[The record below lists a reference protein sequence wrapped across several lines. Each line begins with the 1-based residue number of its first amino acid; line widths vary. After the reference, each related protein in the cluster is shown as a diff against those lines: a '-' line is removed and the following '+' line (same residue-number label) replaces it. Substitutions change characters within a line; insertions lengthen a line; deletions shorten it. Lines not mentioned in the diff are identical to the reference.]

1 MTNIVDRLK
10 ERCWPLDKRDE
21 LCMDAVY
28 VITDLRARL
37 AEAERQRDEL
47 LDFVETVAQG
57 KRGDCNCWVCE
68 LARLAQ
74 EAIDAAK
81 APGSAP

>member
-1 MTNIVDRLK
+1 MSDCKTY
-10 ERCWPLDKRDE
+10 DKDGK
-21 LCMDAVY
+21 LLTICHNLADAES
-28 VITDLRARL
+28 RL

-81 APGSAP
+81 APDSAQIPPSPRPA